1 MGFLNKLTQDAPPT
15 TTDYVEDGTGTA
27 SRDVEKSTGETT
39 TAAGP
44 HHHHVYP
51 EAEKRVVRKLDW
63 RVPTLVSALCTP
75 CFNFQTQVAWYLA
88 DIHPDL
94 LAFLDRSNIGYAVKD
109 YRWKV
114 LS

>member
-1 MGFLNKLTQDAPPT
+1 MGFLNKLAPDAPPT

-27 SRDVEKSTGETT
+27 SRDVEKSTGEARATT
-39 TAAGP
+39 TVGP

-75 CFNFQTQVAWYLA
+75 ASTFK
-88 DIHPDL
+88 H
-94 LAFLDRSNIGYAVKD
+94 R
-109 YRWKV
+109 
-114 LS
+114 